1 MPFCPHCR
9 YEYEAGVSEC
19 PDCLVKLVVELLEEV
34 IVPVE
39 EEEYVELH
47 TLPGKVYA
55 EMVQEVLEKEG
66 IECVIKTDVLASG
79 LLADS
84 AHVAGSECR
93 ILVLKRHQKQAA
105 KILNDMM
112 DHF

>member
-1 MPFCPHCR
+1 MPFCPNCR
-9 YEYEAGVSEC
+9 YEYEAGILKC
-19 PDCLVKLVVELLEEV
+19 PDCSVKLVDELPEV
-34 IVPVE
+34 LAAT

-55 EMVQEVLEKEG
+55 EMVKEALEKEG
-66 IECVIKTDVLASG
+66 IGCIIKTDVLASG
-79 LLADS
+79 LLAGG
-84 AHVAGSECR
+84 ANAAGSECR
-93 ILVLKRHQKQAA
+93 ILVLKHHQKRAA

>member
-1 MPFCPHCR
+1 MPFCPNCR
-9 YEYEAGVSEC
+9 YEYEADVLEC
-19 PDCLVKLVVELLEEV
+19 PDCSVKLVDELPEELADS
-34 IVPVE
+34 

-55 EMVQEVLEKEG
+55 EMVKEALDKEG
-66 IECVIKTDVLASG
+66 IGSMIKTDVLASG
-79 LLADS
+79 LLAGS
-84 AHVAGSECR
+84 ANVAGSECR
-93 ILVLKRHQKQAA
+93 ILVLKRHQKRAA